1 MELRSQSA
9 RKEDNRATSSGTP
22 DQESESS
29 ISDFN
34 LDDQS
39 VTTVTSEDSGYSNDS
54 MGVYQSNNVDPRI
67 YMPEDAMIPQTDDE
81 EYDILKVLN
90 FRFCCW

>member
-34 LDDQS
+34 LDEDNQS
-39 VTTVTSEDSGYSNDS
+39 IT
-54 MGVYQSNNVDPRI
+54 
-67 YMPEDAMIPQTDDE
+67 
-81 EYDILKVLN
+81 
-90 FRFCCW
+90 